1 MGVGCVFR
9 EVTVAELGGGGNGV
23 VSGGWW
29 GGGVVGPGGR
39 AAALLGSCVRGND
52 ESGRP
57 FDGLRANGFPK
68 RAYGALE
75 ELGMRRW
82 LVVGAAPLDTGFR
95 RYDGGGCDSRYGWLV
110 AEGEVPAA
118 AGRAPSCVFR
128 TSFESLRVIGIAKRR
143 YGGWGELG
151 RRRGFGSSQ
160 ANEQCSVPNGLHV
173 IA

>member
-1 MGVGCVFR
+1 MGWCQG
-9 EVTVAELGGGGNGV
+9 
-23 VSGGWW
+23 
-29 GGGVVGPGGR
+29 GGGVVGWWGRGGR
-39 AAALLGSCVRGND
+39 AAALLGSCVRGKD

-57 FDGLRANGFPK
+57 FDRLRANGFPK

-82 LVVGAAPLDTGFR
+82 LVVGAPLWIPAFAGMT
-95 RYDGGGCDSRYGWLV
+95 GGCDSRYGRLV

-151 RRRGFGSSQ
+151 RRRGFGSSR